1 MYKDKNMKIFNWVT
15 KDTNFDFMKT
25 TKAAFIISSLMVLL
39 SCVCIAVKGFNYGI
53 DFSGGILLEV
63 SSPKVVD
70 LEKIRTDLSDVKLE
84 DINLQTI
91 GENGKDFIIR
101 AQAETL
107 DEKAQMAAV
116 KEIKNSLGNGY
127 EYDRVEL
134 VGPQVGGE
142 LKKAGVIA
150 SVIAILAIS
159 AYIWIRF
166 EWQFALGAMIGL
178 LHDLI
183 VTAGLLSFFGFD
195 FSLTTVAALLTLAG
209 YSINDTVVTYDRIRE
224 NLQKYKK
231 MKQND
236 LLNKSI
242 NDILSRTILTGL
254 TTIFA
259 AAALFV
265 WGGDA
270 LRSFSFTILWG
281 VIIGTYSSIYVCGT
295 FLNLFDLRAA
305 QDEKYINPFGNVD

>member
-1 MYKDKNMKIFNWVT
+1 MKIFNWVT

-25 TKAAFIISSLMVLL
+25 AKPTFILSTLMVIL
-39 SCVCIAVKGFNYGI
+39 SCVSIALKGFNYGI
-53 DFSGGILLEV
+53 DFSGGILIEAESVNAVNLE
-63 SSPKVVD
+63 D
-70 LEKIRTDLSDVKLE
+70 IREKLKDVKLD
-84 DINLQTI
+84 DINLQTL
-91 GENGKDFIIR
+91 GESGTEFVIR
-101 AQAETL
+101 AQAEAL
-107 DEKAQMAAV
+107 DEKAQMQAV
-116 KEIKNSLGNGY
+116 KEIKSVLGNEY
-127 EYDRVEL
+127 EYKRVEL

-142 LKKAGVIA
+142 LKRAGIIA
-150 SVIAILAIS
+150 SVAAILAIS
-159 AYIWIRF
+159 LYIWVRF

-178 LHDLI
+178 IHDMI

-209 YSINDTVVTYDRIRE
+209 YSINYTVVTYDRIRE
-224 NLQKYKK
+224 NLQKFKK
-231 MKQND
+231 MNQTE

-254 TTIFA
+254 TTLFA
-259 AAALFV
+259 SAALFI
-265 WGGDA
+265 WGGEA

-305 QDEKYINPFGNVD
+305 QDDKYINPFGNVE